1 MRKGLVLLLSVL
13 VLVPGLQAKWIA
25 FDRNVSA
32 RGAAMRAAGSPDTF
46 TVDVN
51 LAGIEV
57 VEQDGYS
64 HVRIPNGALRMIKD
78 EPELPLVTMS
88 ILLPSEGNPEVKLV
102 VLDETVINL
111 DSKVAPSRGHLT
123 RDIDLSTVARVEGD
137 VYSKDVL
144 YPAAT
149 YEVDVDKPYICRDV
163 RGAAIRICPVR
174 YNPSENKI
182 HVLKAARLQVGM
194 TRGGDNVMSR
204 RGPSIDAD
212 FAPIYKKLF
221 INYSVAS
228 KNWTDIDETQGR
240 AIIITPDEYVENLA
254 PLQEWRATKGLESK
268 VVTVS
273 QILGEGEETLTAE
286 KLKEYIQSEYDA
298 GNLTWVQLVGDA
310 DVMPPLRGVNERA
323 HSDACLVK
331 CAGDDHIPD
340 AFISRFSCKNAA
352 ELDVQI
358 ARVIKYEKE
367 PVTGEAAAFY
377 RKATG
382 IASNEGSPKD
392 WERCNWLR
400 DIELAWH
407 FDIVDQI
414 YDPSANAQKVADA
427 VNDGRSL
434 INYIGHGSKT
444 MWVSSRFNV
453 SDVAKL
459 TNTGG
464 MWPMNWSVACVN
476 GDFAFGSDCF
486 CEAWLKAGTA
496 DDPKGAIGM
505 VGASTN
511 MAWVPPCV
519 WQKAI
524 IEDYMVTETAFTG
537 GAQHHY
543 GCLKACEEY
552 GYEGRKEG
560 IQIVEQC
567 IFFGDASVVLRN
579 DIPAQAAVAVETAS
593 DRALVLKV
601 TAGDRLVK
609 GARVV
614 VSTEL
619 HGGMVGTTDENGIV
633 KLEAS
638 AGLANVEAASVT
650 VTGPNLIPIVNEA
663 LELPAE

>member
-1 MRKGLVLLLSVL
+1 MLLVLSIL

-32 RGAAMRAAGSPDTF
+32 SGAAMRAAGSPDTF
-46 TVDVN
+46 TVDVG
-51 LAGIEV
+51 LSGIEV
-57 VEQDGYS
+57 VEADGYS
-64 HVRIPNGALRMIKD
+64 HIRIPDAALRMIKD

-88 ILLPSEGNPEVKLV
+88 ILLPSEGNPEVKLE

-111 DSKVAPSRGHLT
+111 NSKVAPSRGHLT
-123 RDIDLSTVARVEGD
+123 RDIALSTVPRVEGD
-137 VYSKDVL
+137 VYSKDAL

-149 YEVDVDKPYICRDV
+149 YQVEVDKPYICRDV
-163 RGAAIRICPVR
+163 RGAAVRLCPVR
-174 YNPSENKI
+174 YNPAENKL
-182 HVLKAARLQVGM
+182 HVLKTARLKVGM
-194 TRGGDNVMSR
+194 TRGGANLLSR
-204 RGPSIDAD
+204 RSPSIDAD

-273 QILGEGEETLTAE
+273 QILGEGEETLTPE

-310 DVMPPLRGVNERA
+310 DVMPPLRGENERA

-352 ELDVQI
+352 ELDVQV
-358 ARVIKYEKE
+358 ARAIKYEKE

-377 RKATG
+377 RKASG
-382 IASNEGSPKD
+382 IASNEGNPKD
-392 WERCNWLR
+392 WERANWLR
-400 DIELAWH
+400 DIELAWN
-407 FDIVDQI
+407 FDVVDQI
-414 YDPSANAQKVADA
+414 YDPSANAQKVKDV
-427 VNDGRSL
+427 VNEGRSL
-434 INYIGHGSKT
+434 MNYIGHGSKT
-444 MWVSSRFNV
+444 IWVSSRFGVRHINEC
-453 SDVAKL
+453 
-459 TNTGG
+459 TNTDGR
-464 MWPMNWSVACVN
+464 WPMVWSVACVN
-476 GDFAFGSDCF
+476 GDFAYGSDCF
-486 CEAWLKAGTA
+486 GEAWAKAGTA
-496 DDPKGAIGM
+496 DSPTGAIAC
-505 VGASTN
+505 VAASTN

-524 IEDYMVTETAFTG
+524 IEDYMVTELAFTG

-552 GYEGRKEG
+552 GYQTKSRGV
-560 IQIVEQC
+560 QIIEQC
-567 IFFGDASVVLRN
+567 IYFGDASVVLRN
-579 DIPAQAAVAVETAS
+579 DIPVKATVAVETAS

-601 TAGDRLVK
+601 VKGEKAVK

-638 AGLANVEAASVT
+638 AGLANVEAASIT
-650 VTGPNLIPIVNEA
+650 VTGPNLIPTINEA
-663 LELPAE
+663 LEMPAE